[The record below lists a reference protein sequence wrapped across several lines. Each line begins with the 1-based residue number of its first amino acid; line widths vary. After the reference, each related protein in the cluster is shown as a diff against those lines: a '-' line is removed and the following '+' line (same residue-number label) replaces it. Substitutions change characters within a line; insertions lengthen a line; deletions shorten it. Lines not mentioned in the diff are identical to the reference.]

1 MNGCGPRIGFISSFD
16 PDAGMA
22 TVYYPDRCH
31 EVTDELPV
39 YMPCGLVQD
48 FQKGDAVLV
57 LHLSNGSEAGI
68 VMGKYTQEPTET
80 GITVSGNTMTF
91 RDSSGSITLKQ
102 IIAKCR

>member
-1 MNGCGPRIGFISSFD
+1 MNRCGPRIGFISSFD
-16 PDAGMA
+16 SATGMA
-22 TVYYPDRCH
+22 AVYYPDRCH

-39 YMPCGLVQD
+39 YMPCGLIQS

-68 VMGKYTQEPTET
+68 VMGKYTQEPARA
-80 GITVSGNTMTF
+80 GIIVSGDMMTF
-91 RDSSGSITLKQ
+91 QDSSGVITLRE